1 MKRTLFIP
9 CFSCLLWKLETSLA
23 QMITFYQVIIEFLFS
38 TKKGIMATNP
48 CRVQMYT
55 QEIVIF
61 REDIIS
67 KMCRNCVYFP
77 EDGDASRHFSRTI
90 LSQVCNN
97 PRTSADMEGTLK
109 FVNYKVEGTQNSYS
123 FTDTQYF
130 LWKYFLIHI

>member
-1 MKRTLFIP
+1 MLINFGNFGQRVLCLVLSVLVRIYTLFALKSRNI
-9 CFSCLLWKLETSLA
+9 FSSNNNILSSDNNG
-23 QMITFYQVIIEFLFS
+23 FFS

-97 PRTSADMEGTLK
+97 QSIINVKCFG
-109 FVNYKVEGTQNSYS
+109 Y
-123 FTDTQYF
+123 
-130 LWKYFLIHI
+130 